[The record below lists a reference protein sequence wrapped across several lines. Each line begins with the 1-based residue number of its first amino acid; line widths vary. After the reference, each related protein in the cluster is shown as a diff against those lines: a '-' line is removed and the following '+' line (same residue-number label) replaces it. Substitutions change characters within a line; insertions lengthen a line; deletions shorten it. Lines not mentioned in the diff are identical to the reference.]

1 MFVTTLRVTDSDS
14 SPNWRKCSEPMC
26 LQWIGHTL
34 LFSAAYV
41 QHRMELVFGWR
52 V

>member
-1 MFVTTLRVTDSDS
+1 MY
-14 SPNWRKCSEPMC
+14 
-26 LQWIGHTL
+26 LQWLGHTL

-41 QHRMELVFGWR
+41 QHRMELVFGSR